1 MKNAIVRR
9 FALVGNLHQLDFE
22 REIFAC
28 KLVIHVE
35 HGLLLIDRHDLGRE
49 RAGGTLEIHGL
60 PHGKLC
66 GIGSTGESEQ
76 TEQPAGCIRRMPR
89 PAGMVTVF
97 FSPRAMSFTAA
108 SKPGIIMPAQQVNS
122 SGSPRS

>member
-35 HGLLLIDRHDLGRE
+35 HGLLLIDRHDLSRNG
-49 RAGGTLEIHGL
+49 
-60 PHGKLC
+60 
-66 GIGSTGESEQ
+66 
-76 TEQPAGCIRRMPR
+76 PAGPWKY
-89 PAGMVTVF
+89 TV
-97 FSPRAMSFTAA
+97 SPTGSCAA
-108 SKPGIIMPAQQVNS
+108 LEMCEIGTD
-122 SGSPRS
+122 